1 MPPRKLAA
9 ATEFSPGIVR
19 LQNIL
24 ELLSSRPAKSKDQL
38 VEEIR
43 VEYFYDSA
51 PNYSDPARRLKEQA
65 KRANNVV
72 IGLRE
77 YGLIAGAE
85 ASPLALKLARQA
97 PAEQHAGLA
106 THILVDLDGVDVLR
120 AVLDLQ
126 TRRERVNKDSLAQE
140 LRSNF
145 GYEMPRDTTKHLL
158 LLGWLRKAGVLPSQG
173 YAIDEGRVHELA
185 GIEIRPLDEWQSMPL
200 GQQAFVQVLRRLSLT
215 HGDVDHPVS
224 AVLNQAE
231 QEYGRLYLGGR
242 TAATVLA
249 PLEDL
254 GWVVTS
260 GSTGGRGSKSG
271 RVAPTP
277 KLLDFDFELALG
289 FSVPAIPADL
299 RAMINRPLQ
308 EIEADLN
315 DPDTYVAGL
324 ALELLSLRLVMALGL
339 NPIDFRKRDNKTGG
353 GEVDV
358 LAEGVHLH
366 FSRWLV
372 QCKNQ
377 QAPVTLGALT
387 KEIGMAVLLQAHV
400 IVIAT
405 TGRFAK
411 SVLAHAEQV
420 ARTTAMQVVLVN
432 GDTIRSFLQGS
443 DDVIKKHFRN
453 AAAETL
459 RIKSSQRLSALEE

>member
-1 MPPRKLAA
+1 M
-9 ATEFSPGIVR
+9 E
-19 LQNIL
+19 LQHIL
-24 ELLSSRPAKSKDQL
+24 ELLSAHPARDKDQL

-43 VEYFYDSA
+43 ARYFGDSA
-51 PNYSDPARRLKEQA
+51 SRYSDPERRLKEQD
-65 KRANNVV
+65 KRSNNVL

-77 YGLIAGAE
+77 YGLMEGDH
-85 ASPLALKLARQA
+85 ASSLAWELAPLDQ
-97 PAEQHAGLA
+97 AEQHARLA
-106 THILVDLDGVDVLR
+106 RHILVSLNGVDVLR

-126 TRRERVNKDSLAQE
+126 TRRVAVNKDSLAEE

-158 LLGWLRKAGVLPSQG
+158 LLGWLRKARVLPERG
-173 YAIDEGRVHELA
+173 YSIDEGRVKELA

-200 GQQAFVQVLRRLSLT
+200 GQQAFVQVLRRLGLT
-215 HGDVDHPVS
+215 HGKAEHAVS
-224 AVLNQAE
+224 SVLDQAE

-242 TAATVLA
+242 TAAMVLA
-249 PLEDL
+249 PLEAL
-254 GWVVTS
+254 GWVETS
-260 GSTGGRGSKSG
+260 GSTGGRGAKSG
-271 RVAPTP
+271 RVAPSQ

-308 EIEADLN
+308 EIGADLT
-315 DPDTYVAGL
+315 DPDTHVAGL
-324 ALELLSLRLVMALGL
+324 ALELLTLRLVLALGL
-339 NPIDFRKRDNKTGG
+339 NPVDFRKRDNKTGG

-377 QAPVTLGALT
+377 RAAVTLSALA
-387 KEIGMAVLLQAHV
+387 KEVGMSVLLHAHV

-411 SVLAHAEQV
+411 SVLAYAEQV
-420 ARTTAMQVVLVN
+420 AHTTAMQVVLVD
-432 GDTIRSFLQGS
+432 GDTIRSFLRGS

-459 RIKSSQRLSALEE
+459 RLKSSQRQVTAEE